1 MINAT
6 NRRIAVEL
14 ITEAVNAGAA
24 LYKAC
29 AELGISKRTY
39 NRWKNTDS
47 DYIDKRTMCVRPEPP
62 NKLSVEERKKIL
74 EIVNSADFSSKTP
87 CEIVPI
93 LADRGIYLFSRK
105 IVGWEV
111 WECEDAKHASG
122 LIRRIYRDEKV
133 YLNKEPLVLHSD
145 NGSPMKGA
153 TMMETLYTLGI
164 IPSRSRPRVSNDN
177 PYAESLFKT
186 LKYVPNYQ
194 PKWFASL
201 EEARVWVKHFVEWY
215 NNEHRHSGINYVT
228 PNERYNGMDKEILE
242 KRKIV
247 YEQAK
252 AEHPERWAKETRDW
266 TCAEEEWLN
275 PRQENEIRK
284 GA

>member
-1 MINAT
+1 MSYAKYPKEMKEAIIIRLLSEEESVTDIQRDTGIGINTLYRWRDQAR
-6 NRRIAVEL
+6 NKK
-14 ITEAVNAGAA
+14 GFSAA
-24 LYKAC
+24 S
-29 AELGISKRTY
+29 E
-39 NRWKNTDS
+39 
-47 DYIDKRTMCVRPEPP
+47 
-62 NKLSVEERKKIL
+62 
-74 EIVNSADFSSKTP
+74 
-87 CEIVPI
+87 
-93 LADRGIYLFSRK
+93 
-105 IVGWEV
+105 
-111 WECEDAKHASG
+111 